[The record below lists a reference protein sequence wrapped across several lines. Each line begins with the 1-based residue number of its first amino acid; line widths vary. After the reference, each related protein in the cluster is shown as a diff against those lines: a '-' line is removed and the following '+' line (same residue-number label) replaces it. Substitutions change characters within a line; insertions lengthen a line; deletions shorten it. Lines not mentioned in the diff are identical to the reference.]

1 MACLPV
7 SRFPKLQ
14 VVPKAHISRVLSKRQ
29 GFRRVLAPAL
39 QRPGLFLLVC
49 QSRSSVEL
57 FFCSTK
63 SWSWSSPTKRKGVPS
78 AWNFPLEPLKELL
91 DLVPNG
97 TSQFKYFR
105 TGLPPHGQAPLCR
118 VPDRNTGACRF
129 VPVPARIFSVPAK
142 LDRGARLTAKQRVVG
157 RAALQASYRRP
168 CLCRC
173 GPLQRGWTSMAFQW
187 RGAASGR
194 QLKWPSCWRPAA
206 LSTPQA
212 QPLSLEG
219 ELNRCSGQRSGRNEA
234 VLTFRILDT
243 T

>member
-1 MACLPV
+1 MTHPQGPALEPVFRLISILRSKSRGSVMACLPV

-142 LDRGARLTAKQRVVG
+142 KTLACSPRVNKTRGGVTGHQSRYPV
-157 RAALQASYRRP
+157 SYPHRF
-168 CLCRC
+168 
-173 GPLQRGWTSMAFQW
+173 G
-187 RGAASGR
+187 
-194 QLKWPSCWRPAA
+194 
-206 LSTPQA
+206 
-212 QPLSLEG
+212 
-219 ELNRCSGQRSGRNEA
+219 
-234 VLTFRILDT
+234 
-243 T
+243 